1 MEEWKLRL
9 ASAKVEVE
17 VEADLGNII
26 TERGCGGAII
36 LHENDSE
43 GLKDVNVI
51 TKFKQE
57 IHEKGDESGAIVL
70 LNTK

>member
-1 MEEWKLRL
+1 MISQSIKNYYREGVW
-9 ASAKVEVE
+9 
-17 VEADLGNII
+17 
-26 TERGCGGAII
+26 GAII

-43 GLKDVNVI
+43 GMKDVNVI

>member
-1 MEEWKLRL
+1 M
-9 ASAKVEVE
+9 
-17 VEADLGNII
+17 
-26 TERGCGGAII
+26 
-36 LHENDSE
+36 LHENGSG

-57 IHEKGDESGAIVL
+57 THKKGDESGTIVL

>member
-1 MEEWKLRL
+1 M
-9 ASAKVEVE
+9 
-17 VEADLGNII
+17 
-26 TERGCGGAII
+26 
-36 LHENDSE
+36 HENDSE

-57 IHEKGDESGAIVL
+57 IHKKGDESGAIVL